1 MKKRPLWY
9 NTENTIG
16 GLTMPREY
24 RHIKE
29 YEKEIIEMF
38 NQGKTKREI
47 AENDES
53 AKFISN
59 MILWALFP

>member
-1 MKKRPLWY
+1 
-9 NTENTIG
+9 
-16 GLTMPREY
+16 MPREY

-47 AENDES
+47 AEKLDN
-53 AKFISN
+53 N
-59 MILWALFP
+59 ILCYLQ